1 MDILVMVDVVANHV
15 GYVDAIKGVEEA
27 DGFALAPKVTY
38 TDNFSV
44 IKPFNDA
51 EYYHKMCEI

>member
-1 MDILVMVDVVANHV
+1 MVDVVANHV

-38 TDNFSV
+38 TDDFSV